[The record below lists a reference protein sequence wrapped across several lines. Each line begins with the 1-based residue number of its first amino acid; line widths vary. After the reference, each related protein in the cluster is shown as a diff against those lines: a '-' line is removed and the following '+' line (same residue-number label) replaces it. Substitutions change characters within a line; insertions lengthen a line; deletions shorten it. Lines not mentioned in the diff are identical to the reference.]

1 MIDLIGKPYA
11 LGADGKDSA
20 IDCIHLV
27 YAVLHRLS
35 IPAPPFDHSWYEAS
49 DRRILRALLTWGNR
63 VDIPR
68 YDGDVVLL
76 REKTTAFAV
85 TWQTGILYINRHTEK
100 VAWSPMSMLQACRC
114 FRSRNS

>member
-11 LGADGKDSA
+11 LGADGRDNA

-27 YAVLHRLS
+27 YAVLRRLS
-35 IPAPPFDHSWYEAS
+35 IPAPPFDPSWYEAS

-63 VDIPR
+63 IHNPE

-76 REKTTAFAV
+76 REKTTAFAI
-85 TWQTGILYINRHTEK
+85 TWQNGLFYINKDLKAVAWCPIGILPTLY
-100 VAWSPMSMLQACRC
+100 C
-114 FRSRNS
+114 FRTKSI

>member
-1 MIDLIGKPYA
+1 VIQLIGTPYA
-11 LGADGKDSA
+11 LGTDGTGDA

-27 YAVLHRLS
+27 YAVLSQLA
-35 IPAPPFDHSWYEAS
+35 IATPVFDAAWYEAS

-85 TWQTGILYINRHTEK
+85 TWQNGLFYINKDLKAVAWCPIGMLPILY
-100 VAWSPMSMLQACRC
+100 C
-114 FRSRNS
+114 FRTKNI